1 MFTGLIEEV
10 GTLSRVVEMAGG
22 KRLFI
27 NGQRV
32 LEDAKVD
39 DSIAVNGVCLTV
51 VQVEKDGFWVE
62 AVGETLSKTT
72 VGRWRVGEALNLER
86 ALRLADRLGGHL
98 VQGHVNGV
106 ARIAALQKFGEN
118 YALDVEV
125 PMELLRY
132 VILEGSIALDGISLT
147 VARLQ
152 GHRVGISV
160 IPHTMQATNLNTKK
174 VGDLLNVE
182 VDVLAKYVE
191 RLLTFGQKQGDKSKL
206 TEAWLKQLG
215 F

>member
-10 GTLSRVVEMAGG
+10 GTLARIETIAGG

-27 NGQRV
+27 TARRV
-32 LEDAKVD
+32 LKDARVD

-51 VQVEKDGFWVE
+51 VRLANDGFWVD
-62 AVGETLSKTT
+62 AVGETLTKTT
-72 VGRWRVGEALNLER
+72 VGSWTIGHALNLER

-106 ARIAALQKFGEN
+106 GRVVALQKLGEN

-125 PMELLRY
+125 PPDLLRY
-132 VILEGSIALDGISLT
+132 IILEGSIALDGISLT

-152 GHRVGISV
+152 DNRVGISV
-160 IPHTMQATNLNTKK
+160 IPHTMQATNLSTKK

-191 RLLTFGQKQGDKSKL
+191 RLLMFSQNQRSKSKL
-206 TEAWLKQLG
+206 TEEWLKQLG

>member
-10 GTLSRVVEMAGG
+10 GTLARIETIAGG

-27 NGQRV
+27 TARRV
-32 LEDAKVD
+32 LKDARVD

-51 VQVEKDGFWVE
+51 VRLANNGFWVD
-62 AVGETLSKTT
+62 AVGETLTKTT
-72 VGRWRVGEALNLER
+72 VGSWTIGQALNLER

-106 ARIAALQKFGEN
+106 GRVVALQKLGEN

-125 PMELLRY
+125 PTELLRY
-132 VILEGSIALDGISLT
+132 IILEGSIALDGISLT

-152 GHRVGISV
+152 GNRVGISV
-160 IPHTMQATNLNTKK
+160 IPHTMQATNLSTK
-174 VGDLLNVE
+174 
-182 VDVLAKYVE
+182 
-191 RLLTFGQKQGDKSKL
+191 RLVIC
-206 TEAWLKQLG
+206 
-215 F
+215 